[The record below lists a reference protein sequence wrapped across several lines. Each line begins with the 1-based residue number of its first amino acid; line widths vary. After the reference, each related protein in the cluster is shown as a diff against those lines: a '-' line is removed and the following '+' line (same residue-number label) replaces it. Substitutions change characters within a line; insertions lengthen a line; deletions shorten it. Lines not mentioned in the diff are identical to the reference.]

1 MQARDKIAGRGAVI
15 GIDQAEE
22 VAKLE
27 RAVPSWQAELEA
39 VRNPD
44 LEYPSY
50 YTQPFHAHDEGN
62 LCWQAAFQVSPPP
75 LPCPTLSNQLLQKYT
90 SQMFPEMVV
99 EGAWRGGTVPWTA
112 IASQPGSAVVGS
124 QDSHQNN

>member
-1 MQARDKIAGRGAVI
+1 MTQARDKIAGRGAVI

-50 YTQPFHAHDEGN
+50 YTQPFHAYDEGN
-62 LCWQAAFQVSPPP
+62 LCWQAAFQVPP
-75 LPCPTLSNQLLQKYT
+75 LHCPTLCPQPLLKYT
-90 SQMFPEMVV
+90 LQMFPVTEV
-99 EGAWRGGTVPWTA
+99 EGGW
-112 IASQPGSAVVGS
+112 
-124 QDSHQNN
+124 